1 MLTIKWI
8 FSAALIISMFLF
20 LIRIVV
26 YKYLEKNSIE
36 YPEIISFRSIKYLR
50 SWEKIIHNKSVN
62 NSIKILSFIYMTGY
76 LINILLLIA
85 LTILLFKNLFNR

>member
-26 YKYLEKNSIE
+26 YKYLEKNSIQ

>member
-1 MLTIKWI
+1 MLTIKSM
-8 FSAALIISMFLF
+8 FSAFIIVAILIS
-20 LIRIVV
+20 LIQIVV
-26 YKYLEKNSIE
+26 YKYLKKNSIE

-85 LTILLFKNLFNR
+85 LTILFFKNLFNR